1 MGSVIG
7 GMVTVLVTIYEE
19 EHTETCSFPRFLR
32 TLIKGFESR
41 LSLGKDEHT
50 LIFFYARGFDPAP
63 RVRSSLRS
71 GRRKAEV
78 HRTSCA
84 PSVALGYKNRK
95 SI

>member
-1 MGSVIG
+1 MPGDSIPLRGFGLRSAPVG
-7 GMVTVLVTIYEE
+7 AK
-19 EHTETCSFPRFLR
+19 PRSTGPR
-32 TLIKGFESR
+32 APR

-63 RVRSSLRS
+63 RVRSPLRS